1 MSMDSD
7 FPGPE
12 PGDRDTGDGFADVFN
27 SFSLNSRRRSRRRK
41 ETPPSEPYRQT
52 PPPGAEPEIPQE
64 PQLPAADSLPS
75 EPEPWPEP
83 EPAGEQE
90 SGDLAAVVRAYTWT
104 GGRTKSDFAF
114 ELETLISTHDRGFQL
129 AQQLPEEHYAVVTM
143 CQHPRSV
150 AEIAATLSVP
160 LGVAKVLVG
169 DMAERGLVHVHQTNT
184 PVGGGQQPNLTLLE
198 RVLRGLRRL

>member
-12 PGDRDTGDGFADVFN
+12 PGDRDAGDGFADVFN

-41 ETPPSEPYRQT
+41 E
-52 PPPGAEPEIPQE
+52 PPPPAEQSRQAPPPVAEPEIPQE
-64 PQLPAADSLPS
+64 PEFPAADSVPA
-75 EPEPWPEP
+75 EPQP
-83 EPAGEQE
+83 EPAGEHQ
-90 SGDLAAVVRAYTWT
+90 SSDLAAGVRAYTWT
-104 GGRTKSDFAF
+104 GGRTKSDFVF
-114 ELETLISTHDRGFQL
+114 ELETLVSTNDQTIQMAR
-129 AQQLPEEHYAVVTM
+129 QLPEEHYAVVTM

-184 PVGGGQQPNLTLLE
+184 PVGGGQQPSFTLME
-198 RVLRGLRRL
+198 RVLSGLRRL